1 MLIKKILAALPLS
14 PAPKR
19 LPRHAGV
26 CAGAAVHHAGRCGDV
41 LAVDVYSRK
50 RELLYRF
57 YSDGRNYITRLQHP
71 FSTFAEPGWTK
82 RNPTESH
89 IYSLPDDIAAN
100 PASIA
105 AVEEVLG
112 RVADWRGDNSKIG
125 CAIQMFIY
133 RVNQERRDRAR
144 ERTRALQKA
153 HFAMFPEYPA
163 DLAAFCEDR
172 VFQSS
177 VLYVSKLK
185 KTLANGQ
192 ASGERRAVCRH
203 CGKSFQVGR
212 EVKPGGSGICP
223 KCGHPVIYRAG
234 WLEKEVTHKVKI
246 CIAYK
251 VDGQL
256 LLRYVDVERII
267 YPDRKEPQY
276 RFSDCFKTLFLTV
289 NGKPIEYA
297 YAWCQAP
304 YCGYNWRRLRNSSE
318 CLGESYVYTSNLREV
333 FGERYY
339 NVDLQA
345 GLAGLRRPISF
356 RRLLD
361 NLKNIPQAEYLM
373 KAGLPVLAAGNL
385 PDASAKNLPELTG
398 LGKHFLPAM
407 RESQA
412 SFQEIKTIAAQRN
425 AAPEDLRQLCAL
437 RLDSDCL
444 ILLERIAHFNAIGR
458 SLRYVQAQKEASTG
472 RMRRNKL
479 PYFLRLY
486 RDYLDMAQSLKSD
499 MSQRAILEP
508 RDLKERHDLL
518 AARVNE
524 LKSRPDNERF
534 QQAIDEGLYG
544 WAQDYANEDYC
555 VAYPMMRSDLTTEG
569 QCLNHCVGG
578 QAYFERHILGH
589 QMVFFIRKVSA
600 PDKPYFTAEIDTDTG
615 RIIQLYGFGDCSAP
629 KEVRAFTEGFCRKIL
644 RWKSMDIRREA
655 A

>member
-1 MLIKKILAALPLS
+1 
-14 PAPKR
+14 
-19 LPRHAGV
+19 
-26 CAGAAVHHAGRCGDV
+26 
-41 LAVDVYSRK
+41 
-50 RELLYRF
+50 
-57 YSDGRNYITRLQHP
+57 
-71 FSTFAEPGWTK
+71 PGWTK

-192 ASGERRAVCRH
+192 VSGERRAVCRH

-289 NGKPIEYA
+289 NGKPTEYA

-304 YCGYNWRRLRNSSE
+304 YCGYDWRRLRNSSE
-318 CLGESYVYTSNLREV
+318 CLGESYVYTPNLRDV
-333 FGERYY
+333 FGPKYY

-345 GLAGLRRPISF
+345 
-356 RRLLD
+356 
-361 NLKNIPQAEYLM
+361 
-373 KAGLPVLAAGNL
+373 
-385 PDASAKNLPELTG
+385 
-398 LGKHFLPAM
+398 
-407 RESQA
+407 
-412 SFQEIKTIAAQRN
+412 
-425 AAPEDLRQLCAL
+425 
-437 RLDSDCL
+437 
-444 ILLERIAHFNAIGR
+444 
-458 SLRYVQAQKEASTG
+458 SLSG
-472 RMRRNKL
+472 
-479 PYFLRLY
+479 
-486 RDYLDMAQSLKSD
+486 
-499 MSQRAILEP
+499 
-508 RDLKERHDLL
+508 
-518 AARVNE
+518 
-524 LKSRPDNERF
+524 
-534 QQAIDEGLYG
+534 
-544 WAQDYANEDYC
+544 
-555 VAYPMMRSDLTTEG
+555 
-569 QCLNHCVGG
+569 
-578 QAYFERHILGH
+578 
-589 QMVFFIRKVSA
+589 
-600 PDKPYFTAEIDTDTG
+600 
-615 RIIQLYGFGDCSAP
+615 
-629 KEVRAFTEGFCRKIL
+629 
-644 RWKSMDIRREA
+644 
-655 A
+655 

>member
-41 LAVDVYSRK
+41 LTVDVYSRK

-57 YSDGRNYITRLQHP
+57 YSDGRNYITRVQHP
-71 FSTFAEPGWTK
+71 FSTFTEPGWTK

-144 ERTRALQKA
+144 ERKRALQKA

-192 ASGERRAVCRH
+192 VSGERRAVCRH

-246 CIAYK
+246 CIACK

-276 RFSDCFKTLFLTV
+276 RFSDCFKTLFLTA

-304 YCGYNWRRLRNSSE
+304 YCGYDWRRLRNSSE
-318 CLGESYVYTSNLREV
+318 CLGESYVYTPNLREM

-339 NVDLQA
+339 HVDLQA

-412 SFQEIKTIAAQRN
+412 SFREIRAVARQRS
-425 AAPEDLRQLCAL
+425 AKPEDLCQLCAL
-437 RLDSDCL
+437 QLDGESL
-444 ILLERIAHFNAIGR
+444 GLLERAAHFSAIGR
-458 SLRYVQAQKEASTG
+458 VLRYVQGQKKASTG
-472 RMRRNKL
+472 QLKRRKL

-524 LKSRPDNERF
+524 LKSRPDDERF
-534 QQAIDEGLYG
+534 QRAIDEGLYG

-555 VAYPMMRSDLTTEG
+555 VAYPMKRSDLTTEG
-569 QCLNHCVGG
+569 QRLNHCVGMS
-578 QAYFERHILGH
+578 AYFERHLLGH

-629 KEVRAFTEGFCRKIL
+629 KEVRAFTEGFARKIL

>member
-192 ASGERRAVCRH
+192 V
-203 CGKSFQVGR
+203 SF
-212 EVKPGGSGICP
+212 K
-223 KCGHPVIYRAG
+223 A
-234 WLEKEVTHKVKI
+234 EKDI
-246 CIAYK
+246 
-251 VDGQL
+251 GQW
-256 LLRYVDVERII
+256 
-267 YPDRKEPQY
+267 P
-276 RFSDCFKTLFLTV
+276 
-289 NGKPIEYA
+289 
-297 YAWCQAP
+297 
-304 YCGYNWRRLRNSSE
+304 
-318 CLGESYVYTSNLREV
+318 
-333 FGERYY
+333 
-339 NVDLQA
+339 
-345 GLAGLRRPISF
+345 
-356 RRLLD
+356 
-361 NLKNIPQAEYLM
+361 
-373 KAGLPVLAAGNL
+373 
-385 PDASAKNLPELTG
+385 
-398 LGKHFLPAM
+398 
-407 RESQA
+407 
-412 SFQEIKTIAAQRN
+412 
-425 AAPEDLRQLCAL
+425 
-437 RLDSDCL
+437 
-444 ILLERIAHFNAIGR
+444 
-458 SLRYVQAQKEASTG
+458 SLR
-472 RMRRNKL
+472 
-479 PYFLRLY
+479 
-486 RDYLDMAQSLKSD
+486 
-499 MSQRAILEP
+499 
-508 RDLKERHDLL
+508 
-518 AARVNE
+518 
-524 LKSRPDNERF
+524 
-534 QQAIDEGLYG
+534 
-544 WAQDYANEDYC
+544 
-555 VAYPMMRSDLTTEG
+555 
-569 QCLNHCVGG
+569 
-578 QAYFERHILGH
+578 
-589 QMVFFIRKVSA
+589 
-600 PDKPYFTAEIDTDTG
+600 
-615 RIIQLYGFGDCSAP
+615 
-629 KEVRAFTEGFCRKIL
+629 
-644 RWKSMDIRREA
+644 
-655 A
+655 

>member
-1 MLIKKILAALPLS
+1 M
-14 PAPKR
+14 
-19 LPRHAGV
+19 
-26 CAGAAVHHAGRCGDV
+26 
-41 LAVDVYSRK
+41 LAVDVYNRQ

-57 YSDGRNYITRLQHP
+57 YSDGKNYVTHIERP
-71 FSTFAEPGWTK
+71 FAAFAQPAWTK
-82 RNPTESH
+82 RNPTGAHVYCS
-89 IYSLPDDIAAN
+89 PDEIT
-100 PASIA
+100 ASKASVA
-105 AVEEVLG
+105 AVEKMLG
-112 RVADWRGDNSKIG
+112 HIASWRGDSAKIG
-125 CAIQMFIY
+125 HAIQSFLY
-133 RVNQERRDRAR
+133 HVRRERRDQAWDRKMV
-144 ERTRALQKA
+144 LQKA

-163 DLAAFCEDR
+163 DLAAFCEKN
-172 VFQSS
+172 VFHES
-177 VLYVSKLK
+177 VLYVSKIVK
-185 KTLANGQ
+185 GK
-192 ASGERRAVCRH
+192 RRAVCRH

-234 WLEKEVTHKVKI
+234 WLEKEVTHKAKI
-246 CIAYK
+246 CIACK

-304 YCGYNWRRLRNSSE
+304 YCGYDWRRLRNSSE
-318 CLGESYVYTSNLREV
+318 CLGDSYVYTSNLREV

-412 SFQEIKTIAAQRN
+412 SFQEIKAIAAQRN
-425 AAPEDLRQLCAL
+425 AGPEDLRQLCAL
-437 RLDSDCL
+437 RLDRDCL
-444 ILLERIAHFNAIGR
+444 ILLKRIAHFNAIGR
-458 SLRYVQAQKEASTG
+458 ALRYVQAQKKASAGQT
-472 RMRRNKL
+472 RRNKL

-524 LKSRPDNERF
+524 LKSRPDDERF
-534 QQAIDEGLYG
+534 QRAIDEGLYG
-544 WAQDYANEDYC
+544 WAQDYANDSYR
-555 VAYPMMRSDLTTEG
+555 VVYPMKRSDLTTEG

>member
-19 LPRHAGV
+19 LPRQAGV

-57 YSDGRNYITRLQHP
+57 YSDGRNYITYIQRP
-71 FSTFAEPGWTK
+71 FSAFTKPGWTK

-144 ERTRALQKA
+144 ERKRALQKA

-192 ASGERRAVCRH
+192 VSGERRAVCRH

-304 YCGYNWRRLRNSSE
+304 YCGYDWRRLRCGTE
-318 CLGESYVYTSNLREV
+318 CLGDSYVYTSNLREV

-373 KAGLPVLAAGNL
+373 KAGLPVLAAGIL
-385 PDASAKNLPELTG
+385 PDTSAKNLPELTG

-412 SFQEIKTIAAQRN
+412 SLREIRAVARQRS
-425 AAPEDLRQLCAL
+425 AKPEDLCQLCAL
-437 RLDSDCL
+437 QLDGESL
-444 ILLERIAHFNAIGR
+444 GLLERAAHFSAIGR
-458 SLRYVQAQKEASTG
+458 VLRYVQGQKKASTG
-472 RMRRNKL
+472 QLKRRKL

-486 RDYLDMAQSLKSD
+486 RDYLDMAQDLKSD
-499 MSQRAILEP
+499 MRSRAILEP
-508 RDLKERHDLL
+508 RNLKERHDLL

-534 QQAIDEGLYG
+534 QRAIDQGLYE
-544 WAQDYANEDYC
+544 WAREYANEDYC
-555 VAYPMMRSDLTTEG
+555 VVYPMKRSDLTTEG
-569 QCLNHCVGG
+569 QRLNHCVGMSS
-578 QAYFERHILGH
+578 YFERHILGH
-589 QMVFFIRKVSA
+589 QMVFFIRKA
-600 PDKPYFTAEIDTDTG
+600 AEPDKPYFTAEIDTDTG

>member
-19 LPRHAGV
+19 LPKQV
-26 CAGAAVHHAGRCGDV
+26 EFCAGATVHNAGRCGDV
-41 LAVDVYSRK
+41 LTVDVYNHK
-50 RELLYRF
+50 GELLYRF
-57 YSDGRNYITRLQHP
+57 FSDGRNYITYIQRP
-71 FSTFAEPGWTK
+71 FSAFASSGWTK
-82 RNPTESH
+82 RNPTCSH
-89 IYSLPDDIAAN
+89 YYSLPDDIAAN

-144 ERTRALQKA
+144 ERKRALQKA

-192 ASGERRAVCRH
+192 VSGERRAVCRH

-246 CIAYK
+246 CIACK

-289 NGKPIEYA
+289 NGKPTEYA

-304 YCGYNWRRLRNSSE
+304 YCGYDWRRLRCGTE
-318 CLGESYVYTSNLREV
+318 CLGESYVYTPNLRDV
-333 FGERYY
+333 FGPKYY

-407 RESQA
+407 RESLA
-412 SFQEIKTIAAQRN
+412 SFQEIKAIAAQRN
-425 AAPEDLRQLCAL
+425 AAPEDLRQLCAQ
-437 RLDSDCL
+437 RLDGDCL
-444 ILLERIAHFNAIGR
+444 ILLERIARFNGIGR
-458 SLRYVQAQKEASTG
+458 SLRYVRAQKEASTG

-508 RDLKERHDLL
+508 RDLKVRHDLL

-534 QQAIDEGLYG
+534 QQAVDEGLYW
-544 WAQDYANEDYC
+544 WAQEYANEDYR
-555 VAYPMMRSDLTTEG
+555 VVYPMKRSDLTTEG

>member
-1 MLIKKILAALPLS
+1 MRIGCRIVAPSQPVKK
-14 PAPKR
+14 
-19 LPRHAGV
+19 
-26 CAGAAVHHAGRCGDV
+26 
-41 LAVDVYSRK
+41 
-50 RELLYRF
+50 
-57 YSDGRNYITRLQHP
+57 T
-71 FSTFAEPGWTK
+71 FSQ
-82 RNPTESH
+82 
-89 IYSLPDDIAAN
+89 YC
-100 PASIA
+100 
-105 AVEEVLG
+105 
-112 RVADWRGDNSKIG
+112 KIG

-144 ERTRALQKA
+144 ERKRALQKA

-192 ASGERRAVCRH
+192 VSGERRAVCRH
-203 CGKSFQVGR
+203 CGKSFQAGR

-304 YCGYNWRRLRNSSE
+304 YYGYDWRRLRCGTE
-318 CLGESYVYTSNLREV
+318 CLGDSYVYTSNLREV

-412 SFQEIKTIAAQRN
+412 SFQEIKAIAAQRN
-425 AAPEDLRQLCAL
+425 AGPEDLRQLCAQ
-437 RLDSDCL
+437 RLDGDCL
-444 ILLERIAHFNAIGR
+444 ILLERIARFNGIGR
-458 SLRYVQAQKEASTG
+458 SLRYVRAQKEASTG

-534 QQAIDEGLYG
+534 QQAVDEGLYW
-544 WAQDYANEDYC
+544 WAQEYANDSYR
-555 VAYPMMRSDLTTEG
+555 VVYPMKRSDLTTEG

-578 QAYFERHILGH
+578 QAYFERHLLGH

-615 RIIQLYGFGDCSAP
+615 RILQLYGFGDCSAP

>member
-1 MLIKKILAALPLS
+1 MTVFCCPT
-14 PAPKR
+14 PGPKV
-19 LPRHAGV
+19 P
-26 CAGAAVHHAGRCGDV
+26 
-41 LAVDVYSRK
+41 S
-50 RELLYRF
+50 
-57 YSDGRNYITRLQHP
+57 
-71 FSTFAEPGWTK
+71 
-82 RNPTESH
+82 SH
-89 IYSLPDDIAAN
+89 T
-100 PASIA
+100 
-105 AVEEVLG
+105 
-112 RVADWRGDNSKIG
+112 
-125 CAIQMFIY
+125 IQMFIY

-144 ERTRALQKA
+144 ERKRALQKA
-153 HFAMFPEYPA
+153 HFAMFPKYPA

-192 ASGERRAVCRH
+192 VSGKRRAVCRH

-304 YCGYNWRRLRNSSE
+304 YCGYDWRRLRCGTE
-318 CLGESYVYTSNLREV
+318 CLGDSYVYTSNLREV

-345 GLAGLRRPISF
+345 GLVGLRRPISF

-373 KAGLPVLAAGNL
+373 KAGLPVLAAGIL
-385 PDASAKNLPELTG
+385 PDTSAKSLPELTG
-398 LGKHFLPAM
+398 LGKQFLPAM

-412 SFQEIKTIAAQRN
+412 SFQEIKAIAAQRN
-425 AAPEDLRQLCAL
+425 AGPEDLRQLCAL

-444 ILLERIAHFNAIGR
+444 ILLERIACFNGIGR
-458 SLRYVQAQKEASTG
+458 SLRYVRAQKEASTG

-486 RDYLDMAQSLKSD
+486 RDYLDMAKSLKSD

-534 QQAIDEGLYG
+534 QQAVDEGLYW
-544 WAQDYANEDYC
+544 WAQEYANDSYR
-555 VAYPMMRSDLTTEG
+555 VVYPMKRSDLTTEG

>member
-1 MLIKKILAALPLS
+1 MKPEVESPLNRIS
-14 PAPKR
+14 
-19 LPRHAGV
+19 
-26 CAGAAVHHAGRCGDV
+26 
-41 LAVDVYSRK
+41 
-50 RELLYRF
+50 
-57 YSDGRNYITRLQHP
+57 ITHNR
-71 FSTFAEPGWTK
+71 
-82 RNPTESH
+82 
-89 IYSLPDDIAAN
+89 
-100 PASIA
+100 
-105 AVEEVLG
+105 
-112 RVADWRGDNSKIG
+112 RGH
-125 CAIQMFIY
+125 
-133 RVNQERRDRAR
+133 
-144 ERTRALQKA
+144 RT
-153 HFAMFPEYPA
+153 
-163 DLAAFCEDR
+163 
-172 VFQSS
+172 
-177 VLYVSKLK
+177 
-185 KTLANGQ
+185 
-192 ASGERRAVCRH
+192 
-203 CGKSFQVGR
+203 
-212 EVKPGGSGICP
+212 
-223 KCGHPVIYRAG
+223 
-234 WLEKEVTHKVKI
+234 
-246 CIAYK
+246 
-251 VDGQL
+251 
-256 LLRYVDVERII
+256 
-267 YPDRKEPQY
+267 
-276 RFSDCFKTLFLTV
+276 FSDCFKTLFLTV

-304 YCGYNWRRLRNSSE
+304 YCGYDWRRLRCGTE
-318 CLGESYVYTSNLREV
+318 CLGDSYVYTSNLREV

-412 SFQEIKTIAAQRN
+412 SFQEIKAIAAQRN

-437 RLDSDCL
+437 RLDRDCL

-458 SLRYVQAQKEASTG
+458 ALRYVQAQKKASAGQT
-472 RMRRNKL
+472 RRNKL
-479 PYFLRLY
+479 RYFLQVY
-486 RDYLDMAQSLKSD
+486 RDYLDMAQDLKSD

-534 QQAIDEGLYG
+534 QRAIDQGLYE
-544 WAQDYANEDYC
+544 WAREYANEDYC
-555 VAYPMMRSDLTTEG
+555 VVYPMKRSDLTTEG
-569 QCLNHCVGG
+569 QRLNHCVGMSS
-578 QAYFERHILGH
+578 YFERHILGH
-589 QMVFFIRKVSA
+589 QMVFFIRKA
-600 PDKPYFTAEIDTDTG
+600 AEPDKPYFTAEIDTDTG

>member
-71 FSTFAEPGWTK
+71 FSTFTEPGWTK

-89 IYSLPDDIAAN
+89 IYSLPGDIAAN

-144 ERTRALQKA
+144 ERKRALQKA

-192 ASGERRAVCRH
+192 VSGERRAVCRH

-267 YPDRKEPQY
+267 YPDRKEPDY
-276 RFSDCFKTLFLTV
+276 YFSDYFKTLFLTV

-304 YCGYNWRRLRNSSE
+304 YYGYDWRRLRCGTE
-318 CLGESYVYTSNLREV
+318 CLGDSYVYTSNLREV

-412 SFQEIKTIAAQRN
+412 SFQEIKAIAAQRN

-458 SLRYVQAQKEASTG
+458 ALRYVRAQKEASTG

-486 RDYLDMAQSLKSD
+486 RDYLDMAQDLKSD
-499 MSQRAILEP
+499 MTERAILEP
-508 RDLKERHDLL
+508 RNLKERHDLL
-518 AARVNE
+518 AVRVNE

-534 QQAIDEGLYG
+534 QQAVDEGLYG

-555 VAYPMMRSDLTTEG
+555 VAYPMKRSDLTTEG
-569 QCLNHCVGG
+569 QRLNHCVGMS
-578 QAYFERHILGH
+578 AYFERHLLGH

>member
-1 MLIKKILAALPLS
+1 M
-14 PAPKR
+14 
-19 LPRHAGV
+19 
-26 CAGAAVHHAGRCGDV
+26 
-41 LAVDVYSRK
+41 
-50 RELLYRF
+50 
-57 YSDGRNYITRLQHP
+57 
-71 FSTFAEPGWTK
+71 
-82 RNPTESH
+82 
-89 IYSLPDDIAAN
+89 
-100 PASIA
+100 
-105 AVEEVLG
+105 EEVLG

-144 ERTRALQKA
+144 ERKRALQKA

-192 ASGERRAVCRH
+192 VSGERRAVCRH

-304 YCGYNWRRLRNSSE
+304 YCGYDWRRLRNSSE
-318 CLGESYVYTSNLREV
+318 CLGESYVYTPNLRDV
-333 FGERYY
+333 FGPKYY

-345 GLAGLRRPISF
+345 GLVGLRRPISF

-373 KAGLPVLAAGNL
+373 KAGLPVLAAGIL
-385 PDASAKNLPELTG
+385 PDTSAKSLPELTG
-398 LGKHFLPAM
+398 LGKQFLPAM

-412 SFQEIKTIAAQRN
+412 SFQEIKAIAAQRN
-425 AAPEDLRQLCAL
+425 AAPEDLRQLCAQ
-437 RLDSDCL
+437 RLDGDCL
-444 ILLERIAHFNAIGR
+444 ILLERIACFNGIGR
-458 SLRYVQAQKEASTG
+458 ALRYVRAQKEASTG

-518 AARVNE
+518 AARVTE
-524 LKSRPDNERF
+524 LKSRPDDERF
-534 QQAIDEGLYG
+534 QRAIDEGLYG

-555 VAYPMMRSDLTTEG
+555 VAYPMKRSDLTTEG
-569 QCLNHCVGG
+569 QRLNHCVGMS
-578 QAYFERHILGH
+578 AYFERHLLGH